1 MVYSIARAIL
11 FSIQHSHVVYY
22 IKNACLL
29 IAYSIELLIYIHLE
43 CNGYND
49 IVSVKLLMSFS
60 NPNQNKA
67 NQINVFDTI
76 IGK

>member
-1 MVYSIARAIL
+1 MFYSTAIAILYSIK
-11 FSIQHSHVVYY
+11 HSHVVYC
-22 IKNACLL
+22 IKVACLL

-60 NPNQNKA
+60 NPNQNKT
-67 NQINVFDTI
+67 NEINVFDTI
-76 IGK
+76 FGK